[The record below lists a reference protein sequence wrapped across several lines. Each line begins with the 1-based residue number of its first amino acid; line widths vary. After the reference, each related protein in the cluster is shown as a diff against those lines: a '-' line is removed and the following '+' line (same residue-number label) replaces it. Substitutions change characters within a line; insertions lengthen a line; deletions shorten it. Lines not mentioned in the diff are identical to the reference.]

1 MVGVIT
7 PGSAEV
13 TEGEVLSD
21 ILGVFSQS
29 PETVTIE
36 LISDDFTT
44 DPNPLT
50 VQLPGSNTTI
60 YASITSKDDFV
71 AQGDRN
77 DLIVRF
83 KVSSGNQIYVVG
95 VAVNVKDNDTP
106 GVTIT
111 QTLGNTAV
119 TEGGDTDSYSVVLT
133 SQPTANVTVNL
144 NGEDQLSFNTT
155 TLTFTPDNWN
165 VAQAVTVTAVDDGLI
180 EGNHTQT
187 ISHTATSADVNYAG
201 ISISSVNVN
210 ITDND
215 KNDAPS
221 FTVGTNQTVAED
233 SGAQTVANWAT
244 NISPGSADEASQT
257 VNFQITNDRNELFSV
272 QPAIDASGNLTYTP
286 APNANGSAVVTAILQ
301 DDGGTVNGG
310 VDTSAA
316 QTFTITINPVNDTAT
331 ISGIATGAI
340 TEDLNVV
347 NGNLSATNNLSVN
360 DIDNDEN
367 KFNTTVTSATDNLGS
382 LSIAEAGVW
391 NYSIANSAVQFL
403 GAGMTKTEVFGV
415 KSVDSTAFQDIAI
428 IINGSNDEPTD
439 LFLSKSD
446 IDEDSVALSTIGLF
460 STIDADVNDSFAY
473 SLVDGDG
480 ADDNDAFMIDG
491 NQLKIKASPNFESK
505 QSYKIRVKTTD
516 SGGLSYQKALAIAV
530 NDLDIPVNDLDIP
543 SRLTT
548 KDDDIFNIT
557 GDDTKATLQ
566 VTLLGR
572 NSNLGNEL
580 GVFIVDDATGTI
592 NGIAPGADGYAQAAL
607 ERAQVIF
614 STITNVPNGF
624 NTSNLTR
631 LVELDSG
638 ANLRFYLVKNNST
651 TDAILAGINPIT
663 DVSFTSTT
671 TLKVSNLGND
681 QFHIAWED
689 GTGNSTNDFQDLVVK
704 IQSSNQSVPLG
715 AKLQGNSQA
724 EIIDLKGVTTP
735 VTANFSVYREAA
747 FNNFVGFYQ
756 IADENGG
763 IDTNG
768 DNKAD
773 IFPGESGYTQAA
785 VRGRVAGIDLTVINQ
800 STATYTGSFA
810 AKGIFAPFLIVDGK
824 PDAVLDNNS
833 NAPAVYFPFVGA
845 NSDKHDRIRLLGDNI
860 FGFED
865 LPGGGDRD
873 FNDIIVQFNLMQ
885 MEIPV

>member
-1 MVGVIT
+1 MLTVIT
-7 PGSAEV
+7 PVSAQV
-13 TEGEVLSD
+13 IEGEVLSD
-21 ILGVFSQS
+21 VVQVYSDS
-29 PETVTIE
+29 PEPITIE

-44 DPNPLT
+44 DPNPLIASALEPDT
-50 VQLPGSNTTI
+50 PIFV
-60 YASITSKDDFV
+60 SITSKDDFV

-77 DLIVRF
+77 DLIVQF
-83 KVSSGNQIYVVG
+83 KISSSTEIYVVG
-95 VAVNVKDNDTP
+95 VEVTIKDNDTA

-111 QTLGNTAV
+111 ETLGNTAV
-119 TEGGDTDSYSVVLT
+119 TEGGATDSYSVVLT

-144 NGEDQLSFNTT
+144 NGEEQLSFNTT
-155 TLTFTPDNWN
+155 TLTFTPQNWN

-187 ISHTATSADVNYAG
+187 ISHTATSADASYGG

-215 KNDAPS
+215 KNYAPS
-221 FTVGTNQTVAED
+221 FTAGINQTAAED

-286 APNANGSAVVTAILQ
+286 AANANGSAVVTAILQ
-301 DDGGTVNGG
+301 DDGGTVDGG

-347 NGNLSATNNLSVN
+347 NGNLSATDNLSVN
-360 DIDNDEN
+360 DIDTDEN
-367 KFNTTVTSATDNLGS
+367 KFNTTVTSASDNLGS
-382 LSIAEAGVW
+382 LSITEAGVW
-391 NYSIANSAVQFL
+391 NYSVANSAVQFL
-403 GAGMTKTEVFGV
+403 GAGITKTEVFGV
-415 KSVDSTAFQDIAI
+415 KSLDSTAFQDIAI
-428 IINGSNDEPTD
+428 IINGSNDAPTD

-446 IDEDSVALSTIGLF
+446 IDEDSAALSTIGLF
-460 STIDADVNDSFAY
+460 STIDTDVNDSSTY

-480 ADDNDAFMIDG
+480 ANDNDAFMIDG
-491 NQLKIKASPNFESK
+491 NQLKIKASPNFETK

-516 SGGLSYQKALAIAV
+516 PGGLSYQKALAIAV
-530 NDLDIPVNDLDIP
+530 NDLDIPN
-543 SRLTT
+543 RLTT
-548 KDDDIFNIT
+548 NDDDIFNIT
-557 GDDTKATLQ
+557 GNDTKATLQ

-614 STITNVPNGF
+614 FAITNVPNGF

-631 LVELDSG
+631 SVELDSG

-681 QFHIAWED
+681 EFRIAWED

-704 IQSSNQSVPLG
+704 IKSSNQSVPLG

-724 EIIDLKGVTTP
+724 EIIDLKGVMTP

-768 DNKAD
+768 DSKAD
-773 IFPGESGYTQAA
+773 IFPGQSGYTQAA

-800 STATYTGSFA
+800 STATYTGSFVA
-810 AKGIFAPFLIVDGK
+810 DGIFAPFLIVNGK
-824 PDAVLDNNS
+824 PDAILDNNS
-833 NAPAVYFPFVGA
+833 NAPAVYFPFIGA
-845 NSDKHDRIRLLGDNI
+845 NSDKHDHIRLLGDNI

-865 LPGGGDRD
+865 LLAGGDRD
-873 FNDIIVQFNLMQ
+873 FNDIIVQFNP
-885 MEIPV
+885 I